1 MALDAAKKQFVGNA
15 KPPLM
20 GQIPVAWTCALLKI
34 LVKYATKMANVKTS
48 VQILVLLL
56 ASVATV

>member
-1 MALDAAKKQFVGNA
+1 VALDAAKKQVVGNA

-20 GQIPVAWTCALLKI
+20 GQIPVARIRAPF
-34 LVKYATKMANVKTS
+34 VKSATKMANANPS

-56 ASVATV
+56 APVATV